1 MSGSGQLKGC
11 QVVGRLATLAILI
24 SQAQR
29 LLEPLQ
35 RLAQKSARRPPGR
48 AQDSLQA
55 SHQKRRLDTLP
66 AYPALAV
73 RTMLGQLAL
82 IGLVEM
88 RRAAAM
94 SPLAAPGR
102 PWLTSR
108 LTGMGPGRPLRK
120 RRRLRLSRTLTG
132 SQCGRQ
138 SSPFRLELLNPT
150 ILRRVL
156 FFQAFPLASADC
168 ARVLEPRAALR
179 NKRGHYV
186 RQFILRVDT
195 SDSIPSR

>member
-82 IGLVEM
+82 IHAVD
-88 RRAAAM
+88 
-94 SPLAAPGR
+94 
-102 PWLTSR
+102 R
-108 LTGMGPGRPLRK
+108 LK
-120 RRRLRLSRTLTG
+120 IARRLHEHALGVDRPQPVLLECNVSGEAT
-132 SQCGRQ
+132 SEPSAK
-138 SSPFRLELLNPT
+138 SS
-150 ILRRVL
+150 
-156 FFQAFPLASADC
+156 C
-168 ARVLEPRAALR
+168 WM
-179 NKRGHYV
+179 
-186 RQFILRVDT
+186 
-195 SDSIPSR
+195 PSST